1 MHIAATRDRYRSAAT
16 TSTPVRGQEM
26 GKEAISVP
34 QLDALIAPIQRQ
46 RLDLDSEHPVT
57 ERAGRTQEP
66 AI

>member
-1 MHIAATRDRYRSAAT
+1 
-16 TSTPVRGQEM
+16 M

-57 ERAGRTQEP
+57 ERAGRTQDP